1 MLKLNFSLKESYLT
15 ISTNISLEPEK
26 IYAVVGPSGAGKS
39 TFLNLI
45 SGFASISSGSI
56 IWNEQ
61 EISHLP
67 PAKRSVSILFQDN
80 NLFPHLSVWRNLA
93 LAVTR
98 WPKISRDNEEKLKA
112 VMSEVG
118 ILGLENR
125 KPSQLSGGQQSRVA
139 LARVL
144 LQKNK
149 ILLLDEPFSGF
160 DPVNANL
167 VKSNL
172 LRLKEEGKTIIF
184 STHRMESV
192 DELCD
197 HLAMINNSKKILD
210 GDTEKIKM
218 KYKSD
223 NYLVTH
229 DKKLKKDSCF
239 SIVKSEEISEGIFD
253 SEVSLSNNK
262 TYKQLFKSI
271 SDQSKVISFKEKIPS
286 MNDIFIM
293 KVKEGG
299 SDE

>member
-15 ISTNISLEPEK
+15 ISTNISLEADK

-45 SGFASISSGSI
+45 SGFASISSGTI
-56 IWNEQ
+56 IWNGQ
-61 EISHLP
+61 EISNLP

-93 LAVTR
+93 LAVTH

-149 ILLLDEPFSGF
+149 ILLLDEPFSALG
-160 DPVNANL
+160 P
-167 VKSNL
+167 S
-172 LRLKEEGKTIIF
+172 LKDQ
-184 STHRMESV
+184 ML
-192 DELCD
+192 EL
-197 HLAMINNSKKILD
+197 IKKIAKNKKLLVLMVTHEPTD
-210 GDTEKIKM
+210 AKKVASQTLVVKDKKVHPPLTTEKALDPINGPLA
-218 KYKSD
+218 D
-223 NYLVTH
+223 YL
-229 DKKLKKDSCF
+229 
-239 SIVKSEEISEGIFD
+239 
-253 SEVSLSNNK
+253 
-262 TYKQLFKSI
+262 
-271 SDQSKVISFKEKIPS
+271 
-286 MNDIFIM
+286 
-293 KVKEGG
+293 
-299 SDE
+299 

>member
-1 MLKLNFSLKESYLT
+1 LTELERQEMLKLNFSLKESYLT
-15 ISTNISLEPEK
+15 ISTNISLEPDK

-93 LAVTR
+93 LAVTH

-125 KPSQLSGGQQSRVA
+125 KPSELSGGQQSRVA

-149 ILLLDEPFSGF
+149 ILLLDEPFSALGPSLKDQMLELIKKIAKNKKLLVLMVTHEPADAKKVASQTLVVKDKKVHPPLSTEKAL
-160 DPVNANL
+160 DPVN
-167 VKSNL
+167 
-172 LRLKEEGKTIIF
+172 GP
-184 STHRMESV
+184 
-192 DELCD
+192 
-197 HLAMINNSKKILD
+197 LAD
-210 GDTEKIKM
+210 
-218 KYKSD
+218 
-223 NYLVTH
+223 YL
-229 DKKLKKDSCF
+229 
-239 SIVKSEEISEGIFD
+239 
-253 SEVSLSNNK
+253 
-262 TYKQLFKSI
+262 
-271 SDQSKVISFKEKIPS
+271 
-286 MNDIFIM
+286 
-293 KVKEGG
+293 
-299 SDE
+299 

>member
-15 ISTNISLEPEK
+15 ISTNISLEPDK

-56 IWNEQ
+56 IWNGQ
-61 EISHLP
+61 EISNLP

-93 LAVTR
+93 LAVTH

-149 ILLLDEPFSGF
+149 ILLLDEPFSALG
-160 DPVNANL
+160 P
-167 VKSNL
+167 S
-172 LRLKEEGKTIIF
+172 LKDQ
-184 STHRMESV
+184 ML
-192 DELCD
+192 EL
-197 HLAMINNSKKILD
+197 IKKIAKNKKLLVLMVTHEPAD
-210 GDTEKIKM
+210 AKKVASQTLVVKDKKVHPPLSTEKALDPINGPLA
-218 KYKSD
+218 D
-223 NYLVTH
+223 YL
-229 DKKLKKDSCF
+229 
-239 SIVKSEEISEGIFD
+239 
-253 SEVSLSNNK
+253 
-262 TYKQLFKSI
+262 
-271 SDQSKVISFKEKIPS
+271 
-286 MNDIFIM
+286 
-293 KVKEGG
+293 
-299 SDE
+299 

>member
-1 MLKLNFSLKESYLT
+1 MERQEMLKLNFSLKKSYLT

-56 IWNEQ
+56 IWNDQ

-93 LAVTR
+93 LAVTH

-149 ILLLDEPFSGF
+149 ILLLDEPFSALGPSLKDQVLELIKKIAKNKKLLVLMVTHEPADAKKVASQTLVVKDKKVHPPLSTEKAL
-160 DPVNANL
+160 DPVN
-167 VKSNL
+167 
-172 LRLKEEGKTIIF
+172 GP
-184 STHRMESV
+184 
-192 DELCD
+192 
-197 HLAMINNSKKILD
+197 LAD
-210 GDTEKIKM
+210 
-218 KYKSD
+218 
-223 NYLVTH
+223 YL
-229 DKKLKKDSCF
+229 
-239 SIVKSEEISEGIFD
+239 
-253 SEVSLSNNK
+253 
-262 TYKQLFKSI
+262 
-271 SDQSKVISFKEKIPS
+271 
-286 MNDIFIM
+286 
-293 KVKEGG
+293 
-299 SDE
+299 

>member
-15 ISTNISLEPEK
+15 ISTNISLEPDK

-45 SGFASISSGSI
+45 SGFASISSGTI
-56 IWNEQ
+56 IWNGQ
-61 EISHLP
+61 EISNLP

-93 LAVTR
+93 LAVTH

-149 ILLLDEPFSGF
+149 ILLLDEPFSALG
-160 DPVNANL
+160 P
-167 VKSNL
+167 S
-172 LRLKEEGKTIIF
+172 LKDQ
-184 STHRMESV
+184 ML
-192 DELCD
+192 EL
-197 HLAMINNSKKILD
+197 IKKISKNKKLLVL
-210 GDTEKIKM
+210 M
-218 KYKSD
+218 
-223 NYLVTH
+223 VTH
-229 DKKLKKDSCF
+229 DPADAKKVASQTLIIKDKK
-239 SIVKSEEISEGIFD
+239 VHPP
-253 SEVSLSNNK
+253 LS
-262 TYKQLFKSI
+262 T
-271 SDQSKVISFKEKIPS
+271 EKALDPL
-286 MNDIFIM
+286 NGPLADYL
-293 KVKEGG
+293 
-299 SDE
+299 

>member
-45 SGFASISSGSI
+45 SGFASISRGTI
-56 IWNEQ
+56 IWNGQ
-61 EISHLP
+61 EISNLP

-93 LAVTR
+93 LAVTH

-149 ILLLDEPFSGF
+149 ILLLDEPFSALGPSLKEQMLELIKKIAKNKKLLVLMVTHEPADAKKVASQTLVVKDKKVHPPLSTEKAL
-160 DPVNANL
+160 DPVN
-167 VKSNL
+167 
-172 LRLKEEGKTIIF
+172 GP
-184 STHRMESV
+184 
-192 DELCD
+192 
-197 HLAMINNSKKILD
+197 LAD
-210 GDTEKIKM
+210 
-218 KYKSD
+218 
-223 NYLVTH
+223 YL
-229 DKKLKKDSCF
+229 
-239 SIVKSEEISEGIFD
+239 
-253 SEVSLSNNK
+253 
-262 TYKQLFKSI
+262 
-271 SDQSKVISFKEKIPS
+271 
-286 MNDIFIM
+286 
-293 KVKEGG
+293 
-299 SDE
+299 

>member
-15 ISTNISLEPEK
+15 ISTNISLEPDK

-56 IWNEQ
+56 RWNGQ
-61 EISHLP
+61 EISKLP

-93 LAVTR
+93 LAVTH

-149 ILLLDEPFSGF
+149 ILLLDEPFSALG
-160 DPVNANL
+160 P
-167 VKSNL
+167 S
-172 LRLKEEGKTIIF
+172 LKDQ
-184 STHRMESV
+184 ML
-192 DELCD
+192 EL
-197 HLAMINNSKKILD
+197 IKKIAKNKKLLVLMVTHEPAD
-210 GDTEKIKM
+210 AKKVASQTLVVKDKKVHPPLITEKALDPINGPLA
-218 KYKSD
+218 D
-223 NYLVTH
+223 YL
-229 DKKLKKDSCF
+229 L
-239 SIVKSEEISEGIFD
+239 
-253 SEVSLSNNK
+253 
-262 TYKQLFKSI
+262 YQ
-271 SDQSKVISFKEKIPS
+271 
-286 MNDIFIM
+286 
-293 KVKEGG
+293 
-299 SDE
+299 

>member
-1 MLKLNFSLKESYLT
+1 MERQEMLKLNFSLKESYLT

-93 LAVTR
+93 LAVTH

-149 ILLLDEPFSGF
+149 ILLLDEPFSALG
-160 DPVNANL
+160 P
-167 VKSNL
+167 S
-172 LRLKEEGKTIIF
+172 LKDQ
-184 STHRMESV
+184 ML
-192 DELCD
+192 EL
-197 HLAMINNSKKILD
+197 IKKIAKNKKLLVLMVTHEPAD
-210 GDTEKIKM
+210 AKKVASQTLVVKDKKVHPPLSTEKALDPINGPLA
-218 KYKSD
+218 D
-223 NYLVTH
+223 YL
-229 DKKLKKDSCF
+229 L
-239 SIVKSEEISEGIFD
+239 
-253 SEVSLSNNK
+253 N
-262 TYKQLFKSI
+262 Q
-271 SDQSKVISFKEKIPS
+271 
-286 MNDIFIM
+286 
-293 KVKEGG
+293 
-299 SDE
+299 

>member
-15 ISTNISLEPEK
+15 ISTNISLEPDK

-56 IWNEQ
+56 LWNGQ
-61 EISHLP
+61 EISNLP

-93 LAVTR
+93 LAVTH

-149 ILLLDEPFSGF
+149 ILLLDEPFSALG
-160 DPVNANL
+160 P
-167 VKSNL
+167 S
-172 LRLKEEGKTIIF
+172 LKDQ
-184 STHRMESV
+184 ML
-192 DELCD
+192 EL
-197 HLAMINNSKKILD
+197 IKKIAKNKKLLVLMVTHEPAD
-210 GDTEKIKM
+210 AKKVASQTLVVKDKKVHPPLITEKALDPINGPLA
-218 KYKSD
+218 D
-223 NYLVTH
+223 YL
-229 DKKLKKDSCF
+229 L
-239 SIVKSEEISEGIFD
+239 
-253 SEVSLSNNK
+253 N
-262 TYKQLFKSI
+262 Q
-271 SDQSKVISFKEKIPS
+271 
-286 MNDIFIM
+286 
-293 KVKEGG
+293 
-299 SDE
+299 

>member
-1 MLKLNFSLKESYLT
+1 MTELERQEMLKLNFSLKESYLT

-45 SGFASISSGSI
+45 SGFTSISSGSI
-56 IWNEQ
+56 IWNGQ
-61 EISHLP
+61 EINHLP

-93 LAVTR
+93 LAVTH

-149 ILLLDEPFSGF
+149 ILLLDEPFSALG
-160 DPVNANL
+160 P
-167 VKSNL
+167 S
-172 LRLKEEGKTIIF
+172 LKDQ
-184 STHRMESV
+184 ML
-192 DELCD
+192 EL
-197 HLAMINNSKKILD
+197 IKKIAKNKKLLVLMVTHEPAD
-210 GDTEKIKM
+210 AKKVASQTLVVKDKKVHPPLITEKALDPINGPLA
-218 KYKSD
+218 D
-223 NYLVTH
+223 YL
-229 DKKLKKDSCF
+229 L
-239 SIVKSEEISEGIFD
+239 
-253 SEVSLSNNK
+253 N
-262 TYKQLFKSI
+262 Q
-271 SDQSKVISFKEKIPS
+271 
-286 MNDIFIM
+286 
-293 KVKEGG
+293 
-299 SDE
+299 

>member
-1 MLKLNFSLKESYLT
+1 LERQEMLKLNFSLKESYLT

-93 LAVTR
+93 LAVTH

-149 ILLLDEPFSGF
+149 ILLLDEPFSALGPSLKDQMLELIKKIAKNKKLLVLMVTHEPADAKKVASQTLVVKDKKVHPPLSTEKAL
-160 DPVNANL
+160 DPVN
-167 VKSNL
+167 
-172 LRLKEEGKTIIF
+172 GP
-184 STHRMESV
+184 
-192 DELCD
+192 
-197 HLAMINNSKKILD
+197 LAD
-210 GDTEKIKM
+210 
-218 KYKSD
+218 
-223 NYLVTH
+223 YL
-229 DKKLKKDSCF
+229 
-239 SIVKSEEISEGIFD
+239 
-253 SEVSLSNNK
+253 
-262 TYKQLFKSI
+262 
-271 SDQSKVISFKEKIPS
+271 
-286 MNDIFIM
+286 
-293 KVKEGG
+293 
-299 SDE
+299 